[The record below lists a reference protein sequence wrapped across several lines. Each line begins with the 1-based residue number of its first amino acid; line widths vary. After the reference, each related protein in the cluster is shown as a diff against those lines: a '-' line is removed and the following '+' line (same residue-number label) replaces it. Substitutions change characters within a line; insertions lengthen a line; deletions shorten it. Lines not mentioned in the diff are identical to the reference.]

1 MIIATAGHIDHG
13 KTLLVKTLTGVDTDR
28 LPEEKA
34 RGLTIDLGFAYQPLG
49 ENGAMV
55 GFVDVP
61 GHERFIRNML
71 AGVTNIDYALFVIAA
86 DDGAMPQ
93 TLEHLAI
100 LDLLGAYKGVVAL
113 TKIDRVDADRVAE
126 VSTQIENLLST
137 TKLAGIEIMPVS
149 AITGDGIEDL
159 KANLELAAEENK
171 ARASDR
177 NFRLSVDR
185 CFTIPGAGIVATG
198 TVFSGKIS
206 DDEHAILSP
215 EGIEVR
221 IRRIHAQNM
230 ESKTGQAG
238 QRCAINIAGRGLRK
252 VQVHRGDWL
261 VAENAHNPT
270 SRFDAR
276 IKLLPGE
283 PRSLK
288 HWTPVHV
295 HLGAGDVPGRVA
307 VLEGRSIEPGDQAL
321 VQIVFDR
328 RLNIVKGD
336 KFILRDQTARRTMAG
351 GLVIDPF
358 PPARGRTRPERL
370 ALVKAMESPD
380 PRESLLGSLDHLPAG
395 LDLNQFSKAWN
406 LTPDEAAVLW
416 DQTDMVQT
424 GTDEVHFAFS
434 SGHWESLKN
443 LCLSSLESWH
453 KAKPDSPGLTLA
465 NLRSSL
471 STRIPVLV
479 FATLIDHMVRDG
491 KTTRNGETASLTAHS
506 AQMAPEDNALWK
518 NIEPLINSGGLRPP
532 IVHEIAAE
540 TGQPPKKVEGFLK
553 RMTKQGRVL
562 QVASNRFYPPDAV
575 ESLAKIALSISKT
588 NQNGWIDVRA
598 FRDQAGIGRNLAIEV
613 LEYFDKLGFTHRTQ
627 DGRKVIKPMED
638 IFGGK

>member
-171 ARASDR
+171 ARASDG

-370 ALVKAMESPD
+370 ALVKAMENPD
-380 PRESLLGSLDHLPAG
+380 P
-395 LDLNQFSKAWN
+395 
-406 LTPDEAAVLW
+406 
-416 DQTDMVQT
+416 
-424 GTDEVHFAFS
+424 
-434 SGHWESLKN
+434 
-443 LCLSSLESWH
+443 
-453 KAKPDSPGLTLA
+453 
-465 NLRSSL
+465 
-471 STRIPVLV
+471 
-479 FATLIDHMVRDG
+479 
-491 KTTRNGETASLTAHS
+491 
-506 AQMAPEDNALWK
+506 
-518 NIEPLINSGGLRPP
+518 
-532 IVHEIAAE
+532 
-540 TGQPPKKVEGFLK
+540 
-553 RMTKQGRVL
+553 
-562 QVASNRFYPPDAV
+562 
-575 ESLAKIALSISKT
+575 
-588 NQNGWIDVRA
+588 
-598 FRDQAGIGRNLAIEV
+598 
-613 LEYFDKLGFTHRTQ
+613 
-627 DGRKVIKPMED
+627 
-638 IFGGK
+638 